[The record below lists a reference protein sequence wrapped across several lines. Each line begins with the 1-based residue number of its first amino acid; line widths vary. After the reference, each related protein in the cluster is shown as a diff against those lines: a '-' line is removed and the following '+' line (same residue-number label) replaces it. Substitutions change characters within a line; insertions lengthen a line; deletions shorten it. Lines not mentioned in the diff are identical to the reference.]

1 MIRTAY
7 ISMMLIMWSSMH
19 LVSQDG
25 LPMIDQT
32 ISTEKI
38 QEIEST
44 VDITKIK
51 KVWRPRRAEGDSS
64 QVNSRGQA
72 NAQEV
77 QPPRQQ
83 RSFDL
88 KFLGWFL
95 YLIKYTLIIL
105 LIGTLAY
112 AVVALFRNIQEG
124 SDEEVIVEDLILE
137 DEEDIHELDLDQLL
151 REALESKNYKNAI
164 RARFLILLKG
174 LSEDDMIT
182 WSIEKTNREYL
193 RELRAHSDLS
203 LLREAFNSFD
213 IAWYGDKVSD
223 IEDYERYTNLL
234 QRIQLATP
242 QEESI
247 A

>member
-1 MIRTAY
+1 MTRIAY
-7 ISMMLIMWSSMH
+7 ISMMLIMWSSIH
-19 LVSQDG
+19 LISQEG

-32 ISTEKI
+32 ISTDKI
-38 QEIEST
+38 KEIESS

-51 KVWRPRRAEGDSS
+51 KVWRPRQAGGDST

-77 QPPRQQ
+77 QPPRQE

-124 SDEEVIVEDLILE
+124 SDEEVIVEELISE

-151 REALESKNYKNAI
+151 REALENKNYKYAI

-174 LSEDDMIT
+174 LSEHDMIT
-182 WSIEKTNREYL
+182 WSIEKTNRAYL

-203 LLREAFNSFD
+203 LLRDAFNSFD
-213 IAWYGDKVSD
+213 IAWYGDKATD
-223 IEDYERYTNLL
+223 LEDYKRYTDLV
-234 QRIQLATP
+234 QRIRLATQP
-242 QEESI
+242 EEST